1 MTRRMFGYLVFIAVS
16 SVLVVLAGGGLPF
29 LWRPVGV
36 IYLGLWVMW
45 WMVRFVGMQR
55 GVRSTYDQKQRRMVV
70 LSASA
75 VIPLLVIAP
84 PWEYAHLAGPI
95 PRDGPLAWA
104 GLVLFAG
111 GVVLQAAAIR
121 ALHGLYT
128 TRLGMQPGH
137 RLVTS
142 GPYRVVRHP
151 GYLSQIMCMTGIGLA
166 LSSLVGLGL
175 AVFVL
180 PLFVYRMGEE
190 EAMLLAEFGEEYRA
204 YMHRVRWRLFPLVY

>member
-1 MTRRMFGYLVFIAVS
+1 MRKMLGYLVFIAVS

-29 LWRPVGV
+29 LWRPAGM
-36 IYLGLWVMW
+36 IYLGLWVTW

-55 GVRSTYDQKQRRMVV
+55 GVRSTFDQKQRRMVV

-75 VIPLLVIAP
+75 VIPLLVVAP

-95 PRDGPLAWA
+95 PRDGPLAWV

-121 ALHGLYT
+121 ALHGFYT

-190 EAMLLAEFGEEYRA
+190 ETMLLAAFGEEYRA
-204 YMHRVRWRLFPLVY
+204 YMQRVRWRLIPLVH

>member
-1 MTRRMFGYLVFIAVS
+1 MFGYLVFIAVS

-190 EAMLLAEFGEEYRA
+190 ETMLLAEFGEEYQA
-204 YMHRVRWRLFPLVY
+204 YVQRVRWRLFPLVY

>member
-1 MTRRMFGYLVFIAVS
+1 MGDVVDSEVRRNAARSALHLRPEAAPDGCAFG
-16 SVLVVLAGGGLPF
+16 
-29 LWRPVGV
+29 
-36 IYLGLWVMW
+36 LGC
-45 WMVRFVGMQR
+45 
-55 GVRSTYDQKQRRMVV
+55 D
-70 LSASA
+70 
-75 VIPLLVIAP
+75 PLLVIAP

-95 PRDGPLAWA
+95 PRDGPLAWV

-190 EAMLLAEFGEEYRA
+190 ETMLLAAFGEEYRA
-204 YMHRVRWRLFPLVY
+204 YKERVRWRLFPLVH